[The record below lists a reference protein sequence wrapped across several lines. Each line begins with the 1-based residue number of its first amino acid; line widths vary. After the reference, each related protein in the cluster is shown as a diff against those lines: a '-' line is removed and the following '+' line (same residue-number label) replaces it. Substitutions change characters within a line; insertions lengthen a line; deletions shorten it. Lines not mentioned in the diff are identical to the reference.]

1 MQPSIRALRRHLDH
15 AGHPPLPLTKRQA
28 ETRARILTLAQ
39 CLMAEFGAKT
49 IRFTALAHALR
60 ISPATLRF
68 HFADHD
74 ALLAALLTGHLE
86 SLAETLAATPATGK
100 NRRAERRAAY
110 RAATRTPSGTL
121 TEAHTLLRR
130 DRHSLHPEERAAI
143 DTTRRRIATLL
154 AGDAAP
160 HTSVHPA
167 PPKAAP
173 APHKPARRSEP
184 SIAAVETQRIRIEQF
199 VARTE
204 QLLAAASAAPTP
216 QPRNKA
222 PVSSEH
228 SRLALS
234 VARLHPALFTFQ
246 QSPVRAKSSAR

>member
-74 ALLAALLTGHLE
+74 ALLAALLTDHLE
-86 SLAETLAATPATGK
+86 SLAETLAETPATGK
-100 NRRAERRAAY
+100 NPYAERRAAY
-110 RAATRTPSGTL
+110 RAATRAPSGTL
-121 TEAHTLLRR
+121 TEAHILLRR
-130 DRHSLHPEERAAI
+130 DRRALHPEERADI
-143 DTTRRRIATLL
+143 DTSRRRIATLL
-154 AGDAAP
+154 AGDATPRTHVRPVNPASAP
-160 HTSVHPA
+160 HN
-167 PPKAAP
+167 PPNP
-173 APHKPARRSEP
+173 NRSQP
-184 SIAAVETQRIRIEQF
+184 PITAVEAELISIEQII
-199 VARTE
+199 ARTE
-204 QLLAAASAAPTP
+204 QLLARAATATH

-222 PVSSEH
+222 PVASEL
-228 SRLALS
+228 SQLALS

-246 QSPVRAKSSAR
+246 QLAVRA